1 MPQVSRKLRL
11 CKSSIA
17 ASRALNY
24 AKHSTTTCAAL
35 VDVGRAAKAALVDV
49 GRAAKAALVDVGR
62 AAKAALVDVGHA
74 AKAAL
79 ALFSHSEFLPYFL
92 SGVYYGRN

>member
-35 VDVGRAAKAALVDV
+35 VDAGRADKAALVDV

-62 AAKAALVDVGHA
+62 AAKAAL
-74 AKAAL
+74 

-92 SGVYYGRN
+92 CRVYYGRN

>member
-17 ASRALNY
+17 APRALNY

-49 GRAAKAALVDVGR
+49 GRAAKAAL
-62 AAKAALVDVGHA
+62 
-74 AKAAL
+74 

-92 SGVYYGRN
+92 CRVYIAGTKLGVRTH